1 MKLTRPP
8 AGRGRPTKNPGPQGL
23 SRARSATTPEAARY
37 YLIGLSGGLLGGPLG
52 IGGGS
57 IIAPLLLVT
66 AALRPAQVSGT
77 TLATVLLISLV
88 GSGAYASLGHMDL
101 GLAWP
106 IALGSVR
113 RGPSWEPWAQ
123 GPCQRA

>member
-1 MKLTRPP
+1 ML
-8 AGRGRPTKNPGPQGL
+8 
-23 SRARSATTPEAARY
+23 
-37 YLIGLSGGLLGGPLG
+37 GGLLG